1 MALKTILVAL
11 TTMREIDGKNVRVR
25 FAAKSVVDLTSDEQD
40 SLQKLQNATGKLHF
54 RDPVNE
60 GGKVQESKP
69 QVIGSAD
76 SGASYEGSNVAIGD
90 KSVQQLKAYLDH
102 YSVEYKGNASKADL
116 VTLAETHAAT
126 AGSGDG
132 GSGTRDGEGGG
143 DPDAGL

>member
-11 TTMREIDGKNVRVR
+11 TTIRAIDGKDVRVR
-25 FAAKSVVDLTSDEQD
+25 FAAKSVVDLSDAEQA
-40 SLQKLQNATGKLHF
+40 SLQKLQDATGKLHF

-126 AGSGDG
+126 AGG
-132 GSGTRDGEGGG
+132 GSSGEGDNGG